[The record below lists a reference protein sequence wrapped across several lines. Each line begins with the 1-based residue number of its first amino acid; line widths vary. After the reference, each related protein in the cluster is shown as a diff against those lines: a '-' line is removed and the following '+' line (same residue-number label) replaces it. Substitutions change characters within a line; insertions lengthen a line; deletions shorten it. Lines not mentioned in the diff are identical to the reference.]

1 MVAVTAA
8 VTATAAGGNVG
19 GPSVLNISVNTRLA
33 SSVTIRATTKHV
45 ASDRPL
51 AARTSSAKPGRLP
64 KNAKQRSVSAHA
76 NASQKNINQTTRSDG
91 GNSRSTLDDASSR
104 SAPASERDGALDVH
118 RGHRAILAHGAAIVA
133 DPSTLQDG
141 GGCAKPRRVRLSTSR
156 IGFIGILGIRRRL
169 HCS

>member
-51 AARTSSAKPGRLP
+51 AARTSSANPGRLP

-76 NASQKNINQTTRSDG
+76 NASQKNISQTTRSDG

-104 SAPASERDGALDVH
+104 SAPMSESTANTTRNASDTIALIQSIG
-118 RGHRAILAHGAAIVA
+118 RRA
-133 DPSTLQDG
+133 
-141 GGCAKPRRVRLSTSR
+141 
-156 IGFIGILGIRRRL
+156 LG
-169 HCS
+169 SFGP